1 MTEPAKKQKLEPT
14 PVEAEEDDGFLPA
27 QDVLRVRVVASAA
40 DLDDAAAAHA
50 PEYALCFDDEKI
62 AVPPSCRPLTLE
74 VVHAAT
80 SLEFCVR
87 PLTAT
92 PSDPAVGDALF
103 TLAAALPEAQLAS
116 ADEVVAAAAAAF
128 DPNDLCGPA
137 LSEYARGGRT
147 FDVRCCAMEGRA
159 DRVAFAERVQCVSRW
174 HIDGFS
180 YVDLSDERWRLL
192 TVWERETKRF
202 VGGLTLFRFTRFA
215 AGESTLR
222 VRVCQVI
229 VLPTFQGQRHGTA
242 LLEAV
247 GAYAAA
253 EGAAEVT
260 VEDPNPKFRLVR
272 DLVDAR
278 GCVRLGLLKPTDTTS
293 PPSAEAMA
301 AAAAALRITEAQR
314 LRCYELQQYKLLQGK
329 LKEANDE
336 AAREKLAKGY
346 RLAIKR
352 RLNATAKCDELG
364 APVRHNGAGAD
375 PRFAAAGPSGG
386 GGEGGE
392 GDEPP
397 EYDAAAARK
406 AKLEELWV
414 ELEQEY
420 KALAKRVW
428 PDEESS

>member
-1 MTEPAKKQKLEPT
+1 MLFAR
-14 PVEAEEDDGFLPA
+14 A
-27 QDVLRVRVVASAA
+27 
-40 DLDDAAAAHA
+40 
-50 PEYALCFDDEKI
+50 
-62 AVPPSCRPLTLE
+62 CRPLTLE

-116 ADEVVAAAAAAF
+116 ADEVIAAPTAAAAAF

-159 DRVAFAERVQCVSRW
+159 DRVAFAERVQAVARW

-314 LRCYELQQYKLLQGK
+314 LRCYELQQYKLLQAK
-329 LKEANDE
+329 LKEAGDE

-375 PRFAAAGPSGG
+375 ARFRRRAERRWRRRRGRRAARVRRGG
-386 GGEGGE
+386 GAEGEARGAVGRARAGVQGAGE
-392 GDEPP
+392 AGVARRGVTVRRSSRHPVEP
-397 EYDAAAARK
+397 R
-406 AKLEELWV
+406 
-414 ELEQEY
+414 
-420 KALAKRVW
+420 
-428 PDEESS
+428 